1 MFFSVYEVAD
11 CLGVEP
17 HRVYYL
23 LRMSR
28 LEGAYKVL
36 NSWRLSEE
44 GVREVYEGW
53 GLGRGDGESSGDS
66 GRDGFARIL
75 ANLKEGV
82 VQGSARSG
90 PPRIQGRRR
99 RMEHPAGR
107 PRSMAGK
114 EPAALMQ
121 LWLFEEFAG

>member
-1 MFFSVYEVAD
+1 MLLSVYEVAAA
-11 CLGVEP
+11 LGIEA
-17 HRVYYL
+17 HRVYYQ

-28 LEGAYKVL
+28 LDGAYKVM
-36 NSWRLSEE
+36 NSWRLTEDAVKELYES
-44 GVREVYEGW
+44 GLVR
-53 GLGRGDGESSGDS
+53 RTDCPAGDS
-66 GRDGFARIL
+66 GCGGLAAIL
-75 ANLKEGV
+75 ADLKAGV
-82 VQGSARSG
+82 VPGTARSG